1 MKLVWNDSVNE
12 GVTLRLDLATVK
24 EKVFRGGGW
33 GGGGV
38 GWISDQVLC
47 GNRAVRS
54 RSHVVTLD
62 WQAKVLPPPALCQP
76 RQDC

>member
-12 GVTLRLDLATVK
+12 GVTLRLGLAAVK

-38 GWISDQVLC
+38 GVDF
-47 GNRAVRS
+47 
-54 RSHVVTLD
+54 
-62 WQAKVLPPPALCQP
+62 
-76 RQDC
+76 